1 MSYNLKL
8 KGSYKVRY
16 RGSVLPF
23 SFTSNTVQIVE
34 STTVNAKQI
43 NDIAGY
49 VSPVKELNGKLVR
62 LGDFEPIYYGTNSYV
77 FPNAGVYGYP
87 YQLEIFSREYREDFD
102 VSVYQVDVVQEE
114 EPVSSNNLERYITK
128 RIGFLPESIYTPI
141 PLSDVPFGN
150 FLITG
155 VLLNEAPNINTNI
168 DVKIL
173 LNGDVYNNFSI
184 TYKDHSIPEV
194 PMTSDFSLEV
204 RPTRDATGVVI
215 GIKEVEL
222 VEVLG

>member
-8 KGSYKVRY
+8 KGSYTVRY

-62 LGDFEPIYYGTNSYV
+62 LGDFEPIYYGVNSYV

-102 VSVYQVDVVQEE
+102 VSVYQVDMEEE
-114 EPVSSNNLERYITK
+114 EPISSNNLERYITK
-128 RIGFLPESIYTPI
+128 RIGFLPQGVYSPI
-141 PLSDVPFGN
+141 SLEDVPFDS
-150 FLITG
+150 FVITG
-155 VLLNEAPNINTNI
+155 ILLNEEPNINTNI
-168 DVKIL
+168 DVRIL
-173 LNGDVYNNFSI
+173 LNGDRFNDFSI
-184 TYKDHSIPEV
+184 TYKDHAIPEV
-194 PMTSDFSLEV
+194 PMTSDFSLEA
-204 RPTRDATGVVI
+204 RPTRDATGIVI

-222 VEVLG
+222 VGTME